1 MYTADEALARE
12 TFLALMWSL
21 SYPGRVY
28 TIPDANPFMAIAH
41 TLLDLETTFFTL
53 DVDLAGQLAAT
64 GARGLPVDEAA
75 YHFYPVLNDLDTV
88 RQASVGTMLFP
99 DRAATLVIG
108 CRLESGQSLRLSGPG
123 VDGQRAVQVGGLP
136 AAFWSLRQKVNQ
148 YPLGWDIYLIDGQRV
163 IGLPRTTMVEG

>member
-12 TFLALMWSL
+12 TFLSLMWSL

-28 TIPDANPFMAIAH
+28 EIPDANPFTAIAH

-64 GARGLPVDEAA
+64 GARELPVDEAA
-75 YHFYPVLNDLDTV
+75 YHFYPDLHELDTV
-88 RQASVGTMLFP
+88 QRASAGTMLFP

-123 VDGQRAVQVGGLP
+123 VDGQRSVQVGGLP
-136 AAFWSLRQKVNQ
+136 SGFWSLRQKVNQ

-163 IGLPRTTMVEG
+163 IGLPRTTMVEV